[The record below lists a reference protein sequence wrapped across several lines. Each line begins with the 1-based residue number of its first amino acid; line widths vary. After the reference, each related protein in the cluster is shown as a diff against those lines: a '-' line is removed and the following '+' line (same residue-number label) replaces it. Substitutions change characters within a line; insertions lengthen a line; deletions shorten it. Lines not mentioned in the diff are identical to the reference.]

1 MIIGTNFKLS
11 SAKFL
16 DDRQLCK
23 DYNTLITNTEGIIY
37 PPGFEVFCEY
47 ENKYY
52 QYILGSEG
60 EYIWEERRSGVSDDE
75 SASIKDDTISEK
87 YTWSSAHIDSMRIDL
102 ETLITQANDYTD
114 EIDERVLYIEG
125 KLQWFESFDGSYESL
140 TNKPVIPKKISELE
154 DDIDIEGLKNNS
166 HTHINKDILETI
178 TEEMVNS
185 WNNNVNKIENYNDL
199 FNKPIENIGIDIDLT
214 LNPNDLNKNIYLIKG
229 IICGIQFT
237 NELCIVEPNETKEDI
252 KIIMLNSMK
261 KIVIHKENEN
271 WSVIEE
277 ENYGIDKNN
286 AKISNSLNIG
296 EGNII
301 KENNQ
306 IVQGRFNEEDIEE
319 KYINIICNGTSEEDR
334 KN

>member
-11 SAKFL
+11 SARFL
-16 DDRQLCK
+16 DDRQVCK

-125 KLQWFESFDGSYESL
+125 KLQWFEDFDGSYESL
-140 TNKPVIPKKISELE
+140 RNKPVIPEKISELE

-178 TEEMVNS
+178 TEEMVNN

-199 FNKPIENIGIDIDLT
+199 FNKPIENIGIDVDLT
-214 LNPNDLNKNIYLIKG
+214 LNPNDLR
-229 IICGIQFT
+229 
-237 NELCIVEPNETKEDI
+237 
-252 KIIMLNSMK
+252 NSK
-261 KIVIHKENEN
+261 V
-271 WSVIEE
+271 
-277 ENYGIDKNN
+277 
-286 AKISNSLNIG
+286 AL
-296 EGNII
+296 
-301 KENNQ
+301 
-306 IVQGRFNEEDIEE
+306 
-319 KYINIICNGTSEEDR
+319 
-334 KN
+334 